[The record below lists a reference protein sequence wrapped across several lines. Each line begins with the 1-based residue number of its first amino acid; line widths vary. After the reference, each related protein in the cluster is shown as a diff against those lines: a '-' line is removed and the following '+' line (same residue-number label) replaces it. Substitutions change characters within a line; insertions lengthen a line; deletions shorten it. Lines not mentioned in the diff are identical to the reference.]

1 MDRYVRQRQLAAVGD
16 GGQARIA
23 QATFV
28 VASGEPLARQIER
41 EYLARAG
48 VQHFAETP
56 ASVPATEFAH
66 AAVFRHAAA
75 RDFAQGA
82 WRALAQLRSTLEPS
96 P

>member
-1 MDRYVRQRQLAAVGD
+1 MDRYARQRLLAAVGD
-16 GGQARIA
+16 RGQERIA
-23 QATFV
+23 RTTFV
-28 VASGEPLARQIER
+28 VSSAQLLAREIER

-48 VQHFAETP
+48 AQHFAEAP
-56 ASVPATEFAH
+56 PEGDAPPFAH

>member
-1 MDRYVRQRQLAAVGD
+1 MDRYARQRLLAAVGEH
-16 GGQARIA
+16 GQARIA

-28 VASGEPLARQIER
+28 VAGATPLAREIER

-48 VQHFAETP
+48 AQHFAEAP
-56 ASVPATEFAH
+56 ARGSTSEFVH
-66 AAVFRHAAA
+66 AQVFRHAAA

-82 WRALAQLRSTLEPS
+82 WRALAQLRSILEPS